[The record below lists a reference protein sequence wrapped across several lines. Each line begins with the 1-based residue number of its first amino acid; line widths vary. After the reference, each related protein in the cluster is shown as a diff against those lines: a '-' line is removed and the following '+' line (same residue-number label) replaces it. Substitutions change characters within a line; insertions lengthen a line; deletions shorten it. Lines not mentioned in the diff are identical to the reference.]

1 MMLKFGTKAETLAT
15 LNRVRLS
22 ASIPFSIYFSY
33 GEWIENHH
41 AIIRSVHDNI
51 PGRLIVRSSCL
62 AEDNHFHSN
71 AGAFLSVANV
81 EIDCLASAVSKV
93 FSSYGDHP
101 DDNEQVLIQPML
113 EHVVLSGVAFSHDP
127 STCSPYR
134 VINWHE
140 GNDTAFIT
148 SGCGGKIWVSS
159 SHISSNEIENPY
171 ISQVIKLIDELLIYF
186 GGTPVDC
193 EFAFTKSGDR
203 LILWLL
209 QARPLILKAQP
220 DSDNGHHNKLRQI
233 ADKVELG
240 MCEHPFLMGKR
251 TVYGVM
257 PDWNPAE
264 IIGLRPKPLALSLY
278 RELITDSTWAY
289 QRNNYGYRNLR
300 SFPLMLH
307 FYGMPYIDVR
317 ISFNSFIPANLPDN
331 IAGKLVD
338 AYIERLLEKPYL
350 HDKVEFEIVYSC
362 YTLDLNE
369 RLQSLK
375 NEGFSERD
383 IASITEHLKE
393 LTNKIIDPELGLWKE
408 DASKLDILKERR
420 EILLQ
425 SSIGTLDTIYWLI
438 EDTKRYGTLPFAGL
452 ARAGFIAVQFL
463 KSLVRVGVF
472 TQHNYDAFMNSLTTV
487 SGQLSHDRAI
497 LSKELFLNKY
507 GHLRPGTYD
516 IESPRYDEAPD
527 LYFDWSSSSSSS
539 TAINPPFSLT
549 INQMKSISS
558 LLKEHGLKSDVVG
571 LFEFLESGIEL
582 REWSKFE
589 FTRNL
594 SDIIALVGS
603 YGESLGFSQDEMSYC
618 DIAVFKE
625 LQVGAI
631 NPVDSIRRS
640 IDVGMSR
647 YKDSLK
653 IILPP
658 VITSPDDV
666 WGFELSEANP
676 NFITQGITT
685 GHVVTDSNKDNFSGA
700 IIFIQSADP
709 GYDWIFSY
717 PIAGLVTAWGGANSH
732 MAIRAGELG
741 IPAVIGAGEVL
752 FKKWSS
758 FSRIT
763 INCAAK
769 KVDILS

>member
-1 MMLKFGTKAETLAT
+1 MILEFGTKAETLAT
-15 LNRVRLS
+15 LNKVKLS
-22 ASIPFSIYFSY
+22 AKIPCSIYFSY
-33 GEWIENHH
+33 KEWMGGHH
-41 AIIRSVHDNI
+41 GIIKSVHDNI
-51 PGRLIVRSSCL
+51 IGRLIVRSSCM
-62 AEDNHFHSN
+62 AEDSHSQSN

-81 EIDCLASAVSKV
+81 EFGFLESAIEQV
-93 FSSYGDHP
+93 FSSYGEHP
-101 DDNEQVLIQPML
+101 DDNDQVLVQPML

-127 STCSPYR
+127 SSCSPYR

-140 GNDTAFIT
+140 GDNTAFIT
-148 SGCGGKIWVSS
+148 SGCGGKIWISS
-159 SHISSNEIENPY
+159 SHVSSDKIENPY
-171 ISQVIKLIDELLIYF
+171 ISKVIKLIDELLVYF
-186 GGTPVDC
+186 GGLPVDC
-193 EFAFTKSGDR
+193 EFAFTKSDDC
-203 LILWLL
+203 LTLWLL
-209 QARPLILKAQP
+209 QARPLILKSRP
-220 DSDNGHHNKLRQI
+220 DSDNEHYKKLRQI

-240 MCEHPFLMGKR
+240 MSEHPFLMGKR

-317 ISFNSFIPANLPDN
+317 LSFNSFIPANLPDN
-331 IAGKLVD
+331 VAGKLVD
-338 AYIERLLEKPYL
+338 AYIDRLLDKPYL

-362 YTLDLNE
+362 YTLDLHE

-375 NEGFSERD
+375 NEGFSERE
-383 IASITEHLKE
+383 ITTITEHLKT

-420 EILLQ
+420 ERLLQ
-425 SSIGTLDTIYWLI
+425 SSIGKLDTIYWLI

-463 KSLVRVGVF
+463 KSLVSVGVF
-472 TQHNYDAFMNSLTTV
+472 TQHDYDSFMNSLTTV
-487 SGQLSHDRAI
+487 SGQLSHDRGI

-527 LYFDWSSSSSSS
+527 LYFDWNSSSSNSAVMN
-539 TAINPPFSLT
+539 TPFSLT
-549 INQMKSISS
+549 LNQMKSISA
-558 LLKEHGLKSDVVG
+558 LLKDHGLKPDVVG
-571 LFEFLESGIEL
+571 LFDFLESGIEL

-594 SDIIALVGS
+594 SDIIALVCS
-603 YGESLGFSQDEMSYC
+603 YGESLGFSKDEMSYC
-618 DIAVFKE
+618 DISVFKE
-625 LQVGAI
+625 MQVGAMDS
-631 NPVDSIRRS
+631 VDVIRRS
-640 IDVGMSR
+640 IDVGLNR

-676 NFITQGITT
+676 NFITQGVTT

-741 IPAVIGAGEVL
+741 IPAIIGAGEVL

-758 FSRIT
+758 ASRIT

>member
-1 MMLKFGTKAETLAT
+1 MMLEFGTKAETLAA
-15 LNRVRLS
+15 LNGVRLS
-22 ASIPFSIYFSY
+22 ANIPFSIYFPY
-33 GEWIENHH
+33 REWIDNNH
-41 AIIRSVHDNI
+41 AIISSVHDNI

-62 AEDNHFHSN
+62 AEDSHLHSN

-81 EIDCLASAVSKV
+81 EIDFLESAISQV

-140 GNDTAFIT
+140 GDNTAFIT
-148 SGCGGKIWVSS
+148 SGCGGKIWISS
-159 SHISSNEIENPY
+159 SIISADKIENPY
-171 ISQVIKLIDELLIYF
+171 ISQVIKLIDELLVYF
-186 GGTPVDC
+186 GGVPVDC
-193 EFAFTKSGDR
+193 EFAFTKSNDG
-203 LILWLL
+203 LTMWLL
-209 QARPLILKAQP
+209 QARPLILRCRT
-220 DSDNGHHNKLRQI
+220 DSDIEHHKKLKQI
-233 ADKVELG
+233 SDKIELG
-240 MCEHPFLMGKR
+240 MREHPFLMGKR

-317 ISFNSFIPANLPDN
+317 LSFNSFIPANLPDN
-331 IAGKLVD
+331 VAGKLVD
-338 AYIERLLEKPYL
+338 AYINRLLEKPYL

-362 YTLDLNE
+362 YTLDLHE

-375 NEGFSERD
+375 NEGFSERE
-383 IASITEHLKE
+383 ITTITEHLKE

-420 EILLQ
+420 ERLLQ
-425 SSIGTLDTIYWLI
+425 SGIGTLDTIYWLI

-463 KSLVRVGVF
+463 KSLVSVGVF
-472 TQHNYDAFMNSLTTV
+472 TQHDYDAFINSLTTV

-527 LYFDWSSSSSSS
+527 FYFDWNSSPSNSISMNTS
-539 TAINPPFSLT
+539 FSLT
-549 INQMKSISS
+549 INQMKAISA
-558 LLKEHGLKSDVVG
+558 LLKEHGLKPDVVG
-571 LFEFLESGIEL
+571 LFDFLESGIEL

-594 SDIIALVGS
+594 SDIITLVGS
-603 YGESLGFSQDEMSYC
+603 YGESLGFSKDDMSYC
-618 DIAVFKE
+618 DISVFKE

-631 NPVDSIRRS
+631 DPVDVIRRS

-666 WGFELSEANP
+666 WGFELSEADP

-685 GHVVTDSNKDNFSGA
+685 GHVVTDANKDNFSGA

-717 PIAGLVTAWGGANSH
+717 PIAGLVTAWGGVNSH
-732 MAIRAGELG
+732 MAIRAGELD

-758 FSRIT
+758 VSRIT